1 MTKHLTATLR
11 ASLMLACIAAPLA
24 ACASAS
30 EPMVNR
36 MGVDDARYSRDLA
49 DCKQRSG
56 PSLGFSNPVA
66 TCLTG
71 KGYQVLMGK

>member
-1 MTKHLTATLR
+1 MAR
-11 ASLMLACIAAPLA
+11 IALVCALGGSQA
-24 ACASAS
+24 ACTSAS

-49 DCKQRSG
+49 ECKQQSG
-56 PSLGFSNPVA
+56 PFPGFSNPVA
-66 TCLTG
+66 TCLSK